1 MLQTS
6 LLGALPGGTTLGA
19 RYRIIRL
26 LGQGGMSRVYL
37 AEDTRLGVVVAVK
50 ENLQTSP
57 EARRQ
62 FEQEAHLLARLSHP
76 NLPRVSDHF
85 TDPGTGRQYLAM
97 DYVEG
102 EDLKALVERTG
113 ALPEQTALAW
123 VGQVLD
129 ALEYLHRQQ
138 PPVIHRDVKPGN
150 IKITPQ
156 GKAVLVD
163 FGIAK
168 VGGPALSTLTGARA
182 VTPGYAPPEQYGMRT
197 TERSDI
203 YALGATLYT
212 MLTGR
217 VPPEAPLR
225 MAGEQLVPPRR
236 VVPAISQ
243 PTQTAVLRAMEMETS
258 KRWDSIST
266 FRQALRSQ
274 PARPASPS
282 ELRRAVPLP
291 AERRKGWLTGITV
304 PIILIVL
311 VALASLA
318 GVAFWPR
325 IVLPKP
331 TLTVAAWLTPGLTMT
346 PVLIAT
352 ATSTPTVTNT
362 PSPTPVPLTPTL
374 LPPLATPSPPTAT
387 PGPSTPTPEPPTPTP
402 EAPTPTAMPAVI
414 VQQDKV
420 NVRKGPSTAYP
431 TVGQVTKGASLDIVG
446 RNAAGDWWQV
456 CCVSGQQVWITGQLV
471 QVQGDTS
478 GVQILSSV
486 PPPPPTATPRPRP
499 TSVQPVAGATQVW
512 EKDGSMMVYVPAG
525 EFTMGS
531 PEGEGDD
538 DEHPQHSVY
547 VSGFWIDQTEV
558 TNEQYRKCVQDE
570 ACRAPAAYDWGEPTY
585 SYWSTYSDSSKADH
599 PVVSVSWQD
608 AKAYCEWAD
617 KGLPTEAEWEKA
629 ARGTDR
635 RKYPWGN
642 SFDGSKLN
650 FCEDAHCGSA
660 HNDSSADDGYQRTAP
675 VGSYAAGASPY
686 GSLDMAGNVW
696 EWCQDWYDGG
706 YYARSPGR
714 DPQGPNSG
722 VLRVVRGGSSSDNE
736 KDTRATNR
744 HWSDIVGRHDNVGF
758 RCVSSAP

>member
-37 AEDTRLGVVVAVK
+37 AEDTRLGVEVAVK

-62 FEQEAHLLARLSHP
+62 FEREAHLLARLSHP

-85 TDPGTGRQYLAM
+85 TDPGTGRQYLVM

-102 EDLKALVERTG
+102 EDLKTLVERTG

-236 VVPAISQ
+236 VAPAISQ
-243 PTQTAVLRAMEMETS
+243 PTQTAVLRAMEMETN
-258 KRWDSIST
+258 KRWESIAT
-266 FRQALRSQ
+266 LRRALQEWPTVRAVPHEPQ
-274 PARPASPS
+274 RAVPRPVERPARRPAS
-282 ELRRAVPLP
+282 
-291 AERRKGWLTGITV
+291 ITV

-311 VALASLA
+311 VVLAISA
-318 GVAFWPR
+318 GAVFWPR
-325 IVLPKP
+325 IVSP
-331 TLTVAAWLTPGLTMT
+331 TLTPTPMAQLIPGPTAA
-346 PVLIAT
+346 PVPMAT

-362 PSPTPVPLTPTL
+362 PLPTPVPV
-374 LPPLATPSPPTAT
+374 
-387 PGPSTPTPEPPTPTP
+387 PSTPTPLPPTLTPESPTPTP
-402 EAPTPTAMPAVI
+402 APVVI
-414 VQQDKV
+414 VQGDKV
-420 NVRKGPSTAYP
+420 NVRKGPGTAYP
-431 TVGQVTKGASLDIVG
+431 TLGQATKGASLEIVG
-446 RNAAGDWWQV
+446 KNVAGDWWQV
-456 CCVSGQQVWITGQLV
+456 CCISGQQVWIIGQLV

-478 GVQILSSV
+478 DVMVAASIPTL
-486 PPPPPTATPRPRP
+486 PPPTSTPRLQP
-499 TSVQPVAGATQVW
+499 TPVPQFHVISLAGIANAT
-512 EKDGSMMVYVPAG
+512 
-525 EFTMGS
+525 T
-531 PEGEGDD
+531 
-538 DEHPQHSVY
+538 
-547 VSGFWIDQTEV
+547 
-558 TNEQYRKCVQDE
+558 
-570 ACRAPAAYDWGEPTY
+570 
-585 SYWSTYSDSSKADH
+585 
-599 PVVSVSWQD
+599 
-608 AKAYCEWAD
+608 
-617 KGLPTEAEWEKA
+617 
-629 ARGTDR
+629 
-635 RKYPWGN
+635 
-642 SFDGSKLN
+642 
-650 FCEDAHCGSA
+650 
-660 HNDSSADDGYQRTAP
+660 DDGYESPPSGRVNLSGVPFDIPSGLNSVTTQANTLPNNPVRVSLTTNIARPLRVYLLITGGNLFVEYLNKQTGVVYLGFEGNQWIPFPLTAGQNIREWKILHDDTIHTATSP
-675 VGSYAAGASPY
+675 DSQQVWSCGSKHGGVGVIDMLTLEIPGGLQSGRLLQIIIEDTSVETC
-686 GSLDMAGNVW
+686 GSLDPAINLL
-696 EWCQDWYDGG
+696 
-706 YYARSPGR
+706 
-714 DPQGPNSG
+714 G
-722 VLRVVRGGSSSDNE
+722 VTVVGVQRE
-736 KDTRATNR
+736 Q
-744 HWSDIVGRHDNVGF
+744 
-758 RCVSSAP
+758 